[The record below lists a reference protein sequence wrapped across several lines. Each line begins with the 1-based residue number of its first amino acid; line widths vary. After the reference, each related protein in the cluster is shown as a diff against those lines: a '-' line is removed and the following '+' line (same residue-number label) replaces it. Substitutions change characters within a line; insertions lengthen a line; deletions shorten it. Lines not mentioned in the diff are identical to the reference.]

1 MKDCTFEL
9 EFTSHVLANGGQG
22 GNEDKFQRDS
32 DNHIVFQQPWFH
44 SAFTAGISLARIK
57 GVKASDIQVDLTFS
71 APTETFSRKYGEHN
85 NFRRHEA
92 IMPGTKVKFEAVVAD
107 HITEKTLRD
116 VLTKVG
122 KFVGLSPYGFK
133 LGYGKFNVVDVHVGP
148 SDAAI

>member
-9 EFTSHVLANGGQG
+9 EFTSHVLANGNGQD

-32 DNHIVFQQPWFH
+32 ENHIVFQQPWFH
-44 SAFTAGISLARIK
+44 SAFTTGISLARVK
-57 GVKASDIQVDLTFS
+57 GVKASDIQVDLTFT

-85 NFRRHEA
+85 FRQHEA
-92 IMPGTKVKFEAVVAD
+92 IMPGTRVKFEAVVAD
-107 HITEKTLRD
+107 HITEKIVRD

-133 LGYGKFNVVDVHVGP
+133 LGSGKFNVVNVVVGP
-148 SDAAI
+148 SDAVI